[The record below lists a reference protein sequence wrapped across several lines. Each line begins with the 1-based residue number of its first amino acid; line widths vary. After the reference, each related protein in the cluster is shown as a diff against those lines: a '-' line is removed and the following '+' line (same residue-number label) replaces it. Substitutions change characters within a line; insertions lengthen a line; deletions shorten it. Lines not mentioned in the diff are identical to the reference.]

1 MKKKHVPQPSFSL
14 KKSHLMSL
22 LIIGIMVLGAFLRF
36 YDLSTLPN
44 GLNRDEAAL
53 AYNAYLLMKTGKD
66 EWSREWPL
74 ALESFGDYKLPG
86 YPLTIIG
93 SFALFG
99 ISDFAVRAP
108 SAFAGVLLIGVSYLF
123 CRRALKLKTWSSILV
138 AFAVAIQ
145 PVFLFYSR
153 MAWEANVGLL
163 FFVSGLTLVL
173 AEFKHT
179 TRRFLADLIA
189 SGCFLLAIFTYNT
202 PLLLLPFVFVSIP
215 LTRGIKNW
223 KTYVSM
229 CIAVATI
236 FIVGVA
242 SLASISQ
249 QKSGITIFSDETY
262 WQKSVEHYQ
271 SFQGIAQKALGNR
284 YVFFGKVIVENFFK
298 SWSPEF
304 LIQRGGQHPWHNL
317 PNYGHLLLGTYI
329 LGLVGLGQVIRNTI
343 VPCKEQRTRSFY
355 LALLMLLFTAIAP
368 AIITVDAPHATRS
381 LFFFFLLT
389 CFGGYGIEMAWTY
402 LSQQSEEKNKFKV
415 MFIVLALIGLTFEV
429 RRYYYEYFSA
439 YREESRVIL
448 RSGLGDTLQA
458 LEKSLD
464 DKEHKDDQVAIVD
477 PDGYLY
483 TQVAWSLK
491 LTPEQFHSTITRHL
505 PDRIGFKYGYRV
517 GRYRFIAHREDRL
530 PEDTQMVE
538 WNTGINRWMVSR

>member
-1 MKKKHVPQPSFSL
+1 MHGPQLSFSL
-14 KKSHLMSL
+14 KQSHLISL
-22 LIIGIMVLGAFLRF
+22 LVIGIMLLGGFLRV

-66 EWSREWPL
+66 EWGREWPL

-86 YPLTIIG
+86 YPLTMIG
-93 SFALFG
+93 SFTLFG
-99 ISDFAVRAP
+99 VSDFAVRAP
-108 SAFAGVLLIGVSYLF
+108 SAIAGILFIGMTYVF
-123 CRRALKLKTWSSILV
+123 CRRALKLKTWSSVLMTC
-138 AFAVAIQ
+138 AVAIQ
-145 PVFLFYSR
+145 PVFVFYSR

-173 AEFKHT
+173 TECKQT
-179 TRRFLADLIA
+179 MRRLLADLIA
-189 SGCFLLAIFTYNT
+189 SGCFLLALFTYNT
-202 PLLLLPFVFVSIP
+202 PLLLLPFVLVSLP

-223 KTYVSM
+223 RTYVPM
-229 CIAVATI
+229 CVAVATLFLI
-236 FIVGVA
+236 GVA

-271 SFQGIAQKALGNR
+271 SFQGVAQKVLGNR
-284 YVFFGKVIVENFFK
+284 YVFFGKVIIENFFK

-304 LIQRGGQHPWHNL
+304 LTQRGGQHPWHNL
-317 PNYGHLLLGTYI
+317 PNHGHILLATYI
-329 LGLVGLGQVIRNTI
+329 LGLVGLGQVFRNTI
-343 VPCKEQRTRSFY
+343 VSCKEQGRRSFFV
-355 LALLMLLFTAIAP
+355 ALLFLLFTSLAP

-389 CFGGYGIEMAWTY
+389 CFGGYGIEMTWAY
-402 LSQQSEEKNKFKV
+402 LSQKSDEKNTFKV
-415 MFIVLALIGLTFEV
+415 MFVALAFIGLTFEV
-429 RRYYYEYFSA
+429 RHYYYEYFSA
-439 YREESRVIL
+439 YREESRSIL
-448 RSGLGDTLQA
+448 RAGLGDTLQA

-464 DKEHKDDQVAIVD
+464 QQDHQDDRVAIVD

-538 WNTGINRWMVSR
+538 WNPTIHRWMMSR